1 MIGRKSGVAGLA
13 VALTIALSGAAHAKD
28 LRMLSSWSPANK
40 GTYLS
45 ETTFMKLVGE
55 VSKGKLAIK
64 RSGPEAVPPFEQVQ
78 PVAAGVFDILI
89 THGAYHAGTTG
100 IGMALDVVN
109 SDPAKRR
116 TSGVWDWVDKH
127 YQKHGLKALA
137 FVPQGRVGYQMILRK
152 PIGPSGDIKGLKI
165 RGTVTYHPLIK
176 TLGGA
181 PVVIPGGQVY
191 SALEKGV
198 VDGACW
204 PTAGPLDLKWYEVAK
219 HYVRPAFGVST
230 LLLFMNLNKFKALP
244 KDEQAVLL
252 EAGKRLEEEV
262 FKQFDALAAEEEK
275 GMKAKGMSE
284 TRFSKANEAKI
295 AKSFEDGVWG
305 LVVAKSKAQGEE
317 LKKFVSDKKMGL

>member
-1 MIGRKSGVAGLA
+1 MKSAKALSLA
-13 VALTIALSGAAHAKD
+13 AAVVALALAGAAQAKD
-28 LRMLSSWSPANK
+28 LKMLSSWSPANK

-45 ETTFMKLVGE
+45 ETTFMKLVSE
-55 VSKGKLAIK
+55 TSKGALTVK

-109 SDPAKRR
+109 GNPAKRR
-116 TSGVWDWVDKH
+116 ESGVWDTVDKH
-127 YQKHGLKALA
+127 YQKHGLKAIA
-137 FVPQGRVGYQMILRK
+137 FVPQGELGYQMILRK
-152 PIGPSGDIKGLKI
+152 PIGPSGDIKGFKI

-204 PTAGPLDLKWYEVAK
+204 PTLGPLDLKWYEVAK
-219 HYVRPAFGVST
+219 YYVRPAFGVST
-230 LLLFMNLNKFKALP
+230 LLVFMNLNKFKALS
-244 KDEQAVLL
+244 KDEQTALL
-252 EAGKRLEEEV
+252 EAGKKLETEIYGS
-262 FKQFDALAAEEEK
+262 FDGLARAEEQELK
-275 GMKAKGMSE
+275 KKGMSE
-284 TRFSKANEAKI
+284 VRFSKANEAKI
-295 AKSFEDGVWG
+295 AKSFEDGVWS
-305 LVVAKSKAQGEE
+305 LVIAKNKAEGTALKTFVA
-317 LKKFVSDKKMGL
+317 DKKMGL